1 VGRSSQRKRSRQRSN
16 ARRRQPSNAR
26 ARTVAKPPVSTGT
39 SGYASSIEK
48 TMFFMRL
55 RRGARW
61 AFILLIIVFAFTFL
75 FAGVGS
81 GSGSDVIQSLL
92 GMRGGN
98 PVKSAEKEVAKHPN
112 NASALIRLAQAYSGK
127 QLRGDAINTY
137 KEYLN
142 KRPKDLSA
150 LSALSTL
157 QQEVL
162 DLRGARYQAL
172 QSALASVYGPL
183 SSDPLQTLTGTDTL
197 ISAYSSLMNTKL
209 NNAYASYTTAA
220 KALEDTYK
228 SYAKAVLS
236 GGRRSR
242 SCWAKQLVARVT
254 TRPRSSPT
262 RPSCA

>member
-1 VGRSSQRKRSRQRSN
+1 
-16 ARRRQPSNAR
+16 
-26 ARTVAKPPVSTGT
+26 
-39 SGYASSIEK
+39 
-48 TMFFMRL
+48 MFFMRL

-228 SYAKAVLS
+228 SYAKAVPMSNTLRRAQVEIVLGQAASSAGDYPTAIKSYEAFLRLTPKSPIAPQVKAALKELRKLS
-236 GGRRSR
+236 
-242 SCWAKQLVARVT
+242 
-254 TRPRSSPT
+254 PRS
-262 RPSCA
+262 